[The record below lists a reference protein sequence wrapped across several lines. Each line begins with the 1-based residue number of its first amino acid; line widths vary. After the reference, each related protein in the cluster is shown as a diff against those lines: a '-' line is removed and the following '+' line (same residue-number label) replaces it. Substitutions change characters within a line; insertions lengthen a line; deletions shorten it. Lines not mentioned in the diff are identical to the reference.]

1 MPVHRRVALL
11 IETSRA
17 YARGLVR
24 GVAQYVRQH
33 GHWTI
38 DFTPRGLSDPPPLWL
53 RGWQGDGILARINDH
68 RMAEAVLRTGAPV
81 VDLRRVLVD
90 LGVPTVG
97 PDDRAVAQ
105 LAWEHFREHGFQHF
119 AICGMPRGLQP
130 PMDRRQEYF
139 QQIVQSEG
147 YPCESFC
154 LRPRRHSSEAW
165 DQEQERL
172 AQWIGGL
179 PKPVAIYACNDDY
192 GMRVLDACRRAGV
205 LVPEA
210 AAVLGVG
217 NDECLCHVS
226 NPPLSSVDLDAE
238 RIGYRAAQLL
248 EHLMAG
254 GAAPKRPVLIPPKGV
269 VARASTNVL
278 AIEDQD
284 VVRAVR
290 FIREHA
296 CEGIRA
302 ADVLEHVAMSR
313 AALEPRIKTLL
324 GRTVAQEIR
333 RRQLERVKQ
342 LLRETDMPLKQIAVQ
357 TGFRYPEYLIRAFRH
372 AVGMTPK
379 QYRKIGRG

>member
-1 MPVHRRVALL
+1 MSVRRRVALL

-33 GHWTI
+33 GDWTI

-81 VDLRRVLVD
+81 VDLRRVLPD
-90 LGVPTVG
+90 LAAPTVG
-97 PDDRAVAQ
+97 PDDQAVAQ
-105 LAWEHFREHGFQHF
+105 LAWEHFRDHGFRHF
-119 AICGMPRGLQP
+119 AVCGMPRGLQP

-165 DQEQERL
+165 DEEQERL
-172 AQWIGGL
+172 AEWIREL
-179 PKPVAIYACNDDY
+179 PKPSAIYACNDDY

-205 LVPEA
+205 LVPES

-248 EHLMAG
+248 EHLMGG
-254 GAAPKRPVLIPPKGV
+254 GAPPKRPVLIPPKGV
-269 VARASTNVL
+269 VARASTDVL
-278 AIEDQD
+278 AIEDED

-302 ADVLEHVAMSR
+302 ADVLKHVAMSR

-333 RRQLERVKQ
+333 RRQIERVKQ

-357 TGFRYPEYLIRAFRH
+357 TGFRYPEYLMRAFRR

-379 QYRKIGRG
+379 QYRKTGGG